1 MQSQRRSYMDLELL
15 MIVASRFFMIF
26 FFILIV
32 FSLDRERMLVQIP
45 IMVRM
50 LKNVNVVERERL
62 LNSLFYVFDR

>member
-1 MQSQRRSYMDLELL
+1 MDLELL

>member
-1 MQSQRRSYMDLELL
+1 MQSQRRSYTDLELL
-15 MIVASRFFMIF
+15 MTVASRSFMIF

-32 FSLDRERMLVQIP
+32 FSLDRERVLVQIP

-50 LKNVNVVERERL
+50 LKNGNVLERERL